1 MAEYAKVKISTCAP
15 TPDGNASTSMVRFLS
30 RRYVFSFIPKK
41 RLMPKLPS
49 AYWKTSKPHNQRGKS
64 TSLRIMHATTNSK
77 LVQAYLATEGC
88 RIQIHFLPPYSP
100 NLNLIERLW
109 GFFKREVIYGTY
121 YDTFVK
127 FKNATLGF
135 FRDIGKHHQQ
145 LSTLMTDNFRVVK
158 I

>member
-1 MAEYAKVKISTCAP
+1 
-15 TPDGNASTSMVRFLS
+15 
-30 RRYVFSFIPKK
+30 FSFKTLRPLIRTEETINAQAAI
-41 RLMPKLPS
+41 RLLEDLEAAQP
-49 AYWKTSKPHNQRGKS
+49 AGKIHIIADNA
-64 TSLRIMHATTNSK
+64 RYYRSK
-77 LVQAYLATEGC
+77 LVQAHLATKGC